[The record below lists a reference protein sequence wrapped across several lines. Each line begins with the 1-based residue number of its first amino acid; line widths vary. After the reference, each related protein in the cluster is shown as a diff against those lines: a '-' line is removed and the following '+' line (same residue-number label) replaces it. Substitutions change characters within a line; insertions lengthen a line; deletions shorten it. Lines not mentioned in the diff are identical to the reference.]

1 MEESSSAEP
10 PVTNSI
16 EEIDPDGD
24 VVFQFP
30 DGSKIQVSS
39 KALSLGSPVFK
50 TMFRPNFAEGSKLQQ
65 GKPCQ
70 VELDDDV
77 IAMTTLCNILHHRNK
92 NVPGAHSGSSL
103 MQLAIIT
110 DKYDC
115 LEAISHY
122 SHLTF
127 TNLLKSKILV
137 NDIGPLLLAALL
149 LDEPIAF
156 QRTSRELVYASGG
169 IDVSEMFGSEL
180 LGVDDT
186 IKALLPEGLI
196 GTNFLGL
203 KEPYS

>member
-1 MEESSSAEP
+1 MEKSSSAEP
-10 PVTNSI
+10 PFTNSN

-30 DGSKIQVSS
+30 NGSKIQVSS

-50 TMFRPNFAEGSKLQQ
+50 AMFGSNFAEGSKLQQ

-122 SHLTF
+122 SRLTF
-127 TNLLKSKILV
+127 TNLLTSKIPV

-156 QRTSRELVYASGG
+156 QRTSRELVYASDG
-169 IDVSEMFGSEL
+169 IDVTGVFGSVL

-186 IKALLPEGLI
+186 VKALLPQGLI
-196 GTNFLGL
+196 GTNVLDL
-203 KEPYS
+203 SKPYN